1 LSGFTKVYLHPTVI
15 DRSAAYAPRTS
26 NIRRLLSQKNEDYEM
41 SFRLHSSHTLLAGC
55 LALAVPLAALAAP
68 PPDGKAGGHADVC
81 GMEARGSQGGPM
93 GGPPPGPFMGD
104 RPPPF
109 LMELNLT
116 EEQQDKVFAIMHASA
131 PAMRDQFKAV
141 RKARE
146 ALHDLGH
153 AAQFDSGNAGSLAQ
167 ALGKA
172 ESQLALLQARND
184 HDIFAVLTDEQRTQL
199 ADHEHEHGP
208 HHLDG
213 PQAH

>member
-1 LSGFTKVYLHPTVI
+1 
-15 DRSAAYAPRTS
+15 
-26 NIRRLLSQKNEDYEM
+26 M
-41 SFRLHSSHTLLAGC
+41 SFRLYSSRNKLLAGC
-55 LALAVPLAALAAP
+55 LALAVPLAAMAAP
-68 PPDGKAGGHADVC
+68 APDGKADGHGGACDRE
-81 GMEARGSQGGPM
+81 MRGPPGGPM
-93 GGPPPGPFMGD
+93 AGPPPGMFGGD
-104 RPPPF
+104 RPPPY

-116 EEQQDKVFAIMHASA
+116 EDQQDKVFAIMHASA
-131 PAMRDQFKAV
+131 PTIRDQFKVV

-184 HDIFAVLTDEQRTQL
+184 HDIFAVLTDEQRKDL

-208 HHLDG
+208 HHHDG
-213 PQAH
+213 PPAH

>member
-1 LSGFTKVYLHPTVI
+1 
-15 DRSAAYAPRTS
+15 
-26 NIRRLLSQKNEDYEM
+26 M
-41 SFRLHSSHTLLAGC
+41 SFRLNSSRNKLLAGC
-55 LALAVPLAALAAP
+55 LGLAVPFAAMAAP
-68 PPDGKAGGHADVC
+68 PPDGKMDGHGAGCDREMHGPP
-81 GMEARGSQGGPM
+81 GGPM
-93 GGPPPGPFMGD
+93 GGPPPGMFGGD
-104 RPPPF
+104 RPPPY

-116 EEQQDKVFAIMHASA
+116 EDQQDKVFAIMHASA

-146 ALHDLGH
+146 ALHDLGR

-184 HDIFAVLTDEQRTQL
+184 HDIFAVLTDEQRKEL

-208 HHLDG
+208 HHHDG
-213 PQAH
+213 PPAH